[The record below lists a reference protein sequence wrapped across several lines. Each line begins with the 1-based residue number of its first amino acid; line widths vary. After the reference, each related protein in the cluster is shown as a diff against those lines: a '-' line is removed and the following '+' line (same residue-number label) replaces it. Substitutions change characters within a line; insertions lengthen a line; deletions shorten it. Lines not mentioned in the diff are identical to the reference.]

1 MAVVLVALLPS
12 TNALSQASSD
22 SIGSDRANA
31 VRVFL
36 DCQRCDIDHFKSEIT
51 FVNYVRDRHDAQTHI
66 LITTQQTGSGG
77 TEYTLTFIGQQEF
90 VGKDDTLHFA
100 TKESDSQETI
110 RTEILRV
117 LKLGLMRYVAGTAPA
132 QRISITY
139 DGGHKD
145 EKVVDPWNYW
155 VFKTSLHSYL
165 NGEKSR
171 SSVSLYGNISANRIT
186 QDMKVRLSAWG
197 NYNEDN
203 FDIEDG
209 TIKSISRGK
218 GAEAFI
224 VVSMNDNWSAGSDAG
239 ISTSTYS
246 NRKLSLSVGPAV
258 EYDIFP
264 YTESTRR
271 QLRIAY
277 MLSYQYRRYE
287 EETIFDKLHEHLV
300 QDELSVTLE
309 LKQTWGSI
317 VTRLEGS
324 HYIHDF
330 SKNRV
335 ELSLETSLR
344 LVEGLSVDIYGNA
357 SMIHDQLSLTKSG
370 ASTEEILLQRRQ
382 LATQYQYYVSI
393 GLSYTFGSIY
403 NNVVNPRFGNF

>member
-1 MAVVLVALLPS
+1 VALVAFLPS
-12 TNALSQASSD
+12 TNALSQASTD
-22 SIGSDRANA
+22 SVGSDRSNA

-36 DCQRCDIDHFKSEIT
+36 DCQRCDIEHIKSEIT

-66 LITTQQTGSGG
+66 LITTQRTGSGG
-77 TEYTLTFIGQQEF
+77 AEYTLAFIGQQEF
-90 VGKDDTLHFA
+90 AGKDDTLKFV
-100 TKESDSQETI
+100 TKESDTEETI
-110 RTEILRV
+110 RSEILRV
-117 LKLGLMRYVAGTAPA
+117 LKLGLMRYVARTDLA
-132 QRISITY
+132 QHISITY
-139 DGGHKD
+139 KGESKD
-145 EKVVDPWNYW
+145 QQVVDPWNYW
-155 VFKTSLHSYL
+155 VFKTSIRSYL
-165 NGEKSR
+165 NGEKSH
-171 SSVSLYGNISANRIT
+171 SSISLYGTISANRVT
-186 QDMKVRLSAWG
+186 QDMKLRLSAWG
-197 NYNEDN
+197 NYNEAN

-218 GAEAFI
+218 GIETFI
-224 VVSMNDNWSAGSDAG
+224 IASMNDHWSAGGEAE

-246 NRKLSLSVGPAV
+246 NRKLSLSTGPAI

-264 YTESTRR
+264 YSESTRR

-277 MLSYQYRRYE
+277 LLSYQYRRYE

-300 QDELSVTLE
+300 QGQLSVTLE
-309 LKQTWGSI
+309 LKQTWGSV
-317 VTRLEGS
+317 VTRLEES

-344 LVEGLSVDIYGNA
+344 LVQGLSVDIFGNV

-370 ASTEEILLQRRQ
+370 ASTEEILLQQRQ
-382 LATQYQYYVSI
+382 LATQYQYYTSI